1 MKFKNH
7 IQSQINQKEVKP
19 SHDTWNRIQAR
30 MENQPSIN
38 VIENSSKKWW
48 TVAAVIVGLVVC
60 TTVYFSMN
68 SNQNSKELVK
78 EKIDNSSVPLIKDES
93 VNEES
98 NKIEQDRGLEIVN
111 SEAKNDF
118 LNESIREAQKEL
130 VSNKSSEIKRIDESQ
145 IHQKSSLENEIQQNQ
160 KSIEIVIN
168 LDTVNTKQKKKV
180 NYVDPNMLLYSIENK
195 EALKENNNQ
204 KKRIAVVDLNK

>member
-1 MKFKNH
+1 MKFKDY
-7 IQSQINQKEVKP
+7 IQSEINQKEVKP

-60 TTVYFSMN
+60 TTVYLSMN

-98 NKIEQDRGLEIVN
+98 NKITQDRGLEIVN

-118 LNESIREAQKEL
+118 LNESIKEAQKEL

-145 IHQKSSLENEIQQNQ
+145 THQKSSLENEIQQNQ

-204 KKRIAVVDLNK
+204 KKRIAVIDLNK